1 METNDLKQFI
11 RLALKLL
18 STRDHFSVEIIS
30 KLKSKGASD
39 SQVAEVVEYL
49 KGFNYLDDK
58 KTLEVFAKETAS
70 KQRGVNYF
78 KKKLYEKGALDLFVK
93 DALPVEMEI
102 SAARNFVKKCSE
114 KDAGEILKK
123 LLSRGFSPE
132 AAFAVLKEFKKGE
145 ILENR
150 SDF

>member
-1 METNDLKQFI
+1 
-11 RLALKLL
+11 
-18 STRDHFSVEIIS
+18 
-30 KLKSKGASD
+30 
-39 SQVAEVVEYL
+39 
-49 KGFNYLDDK
+49 
-58 KTLEVFAKETAS
+58 
-70 KQRGVNYF
+70 VNYF

-93 DALPVEMEI
+93 DAFSVEMEI

>member
-49 KGFNYLDDK
+49 KGFNYLDEDRK
-58 KTLEVFAKETAS
+58 SV
-70 KQRGVNYF
+70 V
-78 KKKLYEKGALDLFVK
+78 
-93 DALPVEMEI
+93 
-102 SAARNFVKKCSE
+102 
-114 KDAGEILKK
+114 
-123 LLSRGFSPE
+123 
-132 AAFAVLKEFKKGE
+132 
-145 ILENR
+145 
-150 SDF
+150 